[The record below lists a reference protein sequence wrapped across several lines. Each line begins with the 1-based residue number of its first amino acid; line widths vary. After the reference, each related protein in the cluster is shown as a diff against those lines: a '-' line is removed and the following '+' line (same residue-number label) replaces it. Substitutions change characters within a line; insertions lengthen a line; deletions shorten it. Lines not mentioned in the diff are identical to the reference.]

1 MTRRQGAYPAR
12 QLRPGQVYVRTGR
25 AHPQPD
31 DPYAPRGYQGGYSGA
46 RPPRRLRWKRI
57 IGITLLV
64 IVLAAFA
71 IIFMLWLRLAAFNDR
86 VSSASAASSALWGP
100 LGGSERVNIAFFGY
114 GGAEHEGAFLSD
126 SINVLSIDPA
136 SDTTTLVAIPRDLW
150 VEGVAAL
157 PGNGKINEAFAAGHS
172 QGGIDQAGE
181 TATAVLSGVTGLE
194 IDHWL
199 ALDFEGFRHLIDAV
213 GGVTVQNPTA
223 FEYTWDEG
231 RFNRQEW
238 EGGFAAGEIHLS
250 GEEAL
255 TYVRARYTS
264 VQSES
269 SDFARSVRQQRVL
282 GALRGTLGD
291 GGPGSL
297 GPGLR
302 LMDALDD
309 WLRTDLSAIDLA
321 LLSGHINADRR
332 VELPEGQVL
341 MATTNSI
348 GQYILIVVGGGGAW
362 DYAPLHGYIREQLDA
377 PAATA
382 P

>member
-25 AHPQPD
+25 ARPRPD
-31 DPYAPRGYQGGYSGA
+31 EVYPDPGYYRA
-46 RPPRRLRWKRI
+46 PPRRRGRWRRI
-57 IGITLLV
+57 LAIALV
-64 IVLAAFA
+64 LILLAASALMF
-71 IIFMLWLRLAAFNDR
+71 FMWTRLATFNDR
-86 VSSASAASSALWGP
+86 VSTASAASSALWGP

-114 GGAEHEGAFLSD
+114 GGASHDGTFLAD

-150 VEGVAAL
+150 VEGFAAM
-157 PGNGKINEAFAAGHS
+157 PGNGKINEAFANGYFA
-172 QGGIDQAGE
+172 GGIDQAGE
-181 TATAVLSGVTGLE
+181 TATAILSGVTGLQ

-213 GGVTVQNPTA
+213 GGVTLENPTG
-223 FEYTWDEG
+223 FSYTNDEAS
-231 RFNRQEW
+231 FNAQRW
-238 EGGFAAGEIHLS
+238 LGTFPAGDLHLS
-250 GEEAL
+250 GDEAL

-282 GALRGTLGD
+282 GALRAKLGE
-291 GGPGSL
+291 GGLSSV

-321 LLSGHINADRR
+321 LLSGHLNADRR
-332 VELPEGQVL
+332 VELPEGVVL
-341 MATTNSI
+341 FATTNSF
-348 GQYILIVVGGGGAW
+348 GQYILVVVGGAGPW
-362 DYAPLHGYIREQLDA
+362 DYTPLHGYLREQLDA
-377 PAATA
+377 SAAA
-382 P
+382 GP